1 MLNSSVLT
9 MSTVTMVKVLL
20 NMPSDVI
27 ERHSLGTNDEW
38 YLWAPA
44 QLLVVWPLDP
54 TSHVGVVEKSLP
66 PLHDKEK

>member
-27 ERHSLGTNDEW
+27 ERHPLGTNDEW
-38 YLWAPA
+38 YLRAPV
-44 QLLVVWPLDP
+44 QLLVAWPLDP
-54 TSHVGVVEKSLP
+54 TSHVGVVKKSLP
-66 PLHDKEK
+66 PLHDNEK